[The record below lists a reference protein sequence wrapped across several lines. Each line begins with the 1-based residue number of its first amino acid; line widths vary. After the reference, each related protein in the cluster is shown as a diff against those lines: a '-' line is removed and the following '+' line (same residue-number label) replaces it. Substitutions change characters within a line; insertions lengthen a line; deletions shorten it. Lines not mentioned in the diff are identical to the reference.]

1 MSSLHGKVV
10 LITGAASGIG
20 RATAIAFAGKDATL
34 VLLDRDADGL
44 EAVRSEL
51 ASGGGTATASVT
63 DVTDAKQVDA
73 AHDEAVR
80 AHGRIDVGVNNA
92 GVTFPTALTHVTAE
106 EEFDRVIRVNLKG
119 VWLGMRAQLRHMD
132 AARSGAIVNMSSIAG
147 IVGAPGG
154 APYAASKQGIIGL
167 TRSAAIEY
175 ARRGIRI
182 NAVAPGMV
190 ETPMLAEFE
199 RLADDPSIPEA
210 VRNSHAVGRCAQ
222 PQEIAAAVVWLA
234 SDGASFVTG
243 SVLTVDGGLTVN

>member
-1 MSSLHGKVV
+1 MSSFHEKVV

-20 RATAIAFAGKDATL
+20 RATAIAFAGEGAML
-34 VLLDRDADGL
+34 VLLDRDGDGL
-44 EAVRSEL
+44 EALRSEL
-51 ASGGGTATASVT
+51 ARGGVRATVSVA
-63 DVTDAKQVDA
+63 DVTEASQLDS

-80 AHGRIDVGVNNA
+80 AHGRIDIAVNNA
-92 GVTFPTALTHVTAE
+92 GVTFPTALTHATAE
-106 EEFDRVIRVNLKG
+106 EDFDRVIAVNLKG
-119 VWLGMRAQLRHMD
+119 VWLGMRAQLRHMN
-132 AARSGAIVNMSSIAG
+132 AARSGVIVNMASIAG

-210 VRNSHAVGRCAQ
+210 VRDSHAIGRCAQ
-222 PQEIAAAVVWLA
+222 PPEIAAAVLWLA
-234 SDGASFVTG
+234 SDGASFATG

>member
-20 RATAIAFAGKDATL
+20 RATAQAFAEADSTL
-34 VLLDRDADGL
+34 ILLDRDAAGL
-44 EAVRSEL
+44 EALRSEL
-51 ASGGGTATASVT
+51 ASRDVIARARVT
-63 DVTDAKQVDA
+63 DVGDAEQVDA
-73 AHDEAVR
+73 AHDEAVD
-80 AHGRIDVGVNNA
+80 ACGRIDIAVNNA
-92 GVTFPTALTHVTAE
+92 GVTFPTALTHVTTE
-106 EEFDRVIRVNLKG
+106 DEFDRVIRANLKG

-132 AARSGAIVNMSSIAG
+132 AAGSGAIVNMASIAG

-154 APYAASKQGIIGL
+154 GPYAASKQGIIGL
-167 TRSAAIEY
+167 TRSAAMEY

-190 ETPMLAEFE
+190 ETPMLEEFE

-210 VRNSHAVGRCAQ
+210 VRNSHPVGRCAR
-222 PQEIAAAVVWLA
+222 PEEIAAAVLWLA
-234 SDGASFVTG
+234 GDGASFATG